1 VKRLAC
7 VFTLLVLAVLA
18 AAVPPASADYKQAVA
33 YYKQGR
39 YDKAI
44 QELKP
49 DLDANPDW
57 EFGHRLMGLC
67 YLNLKNNALAI
78 ASLTRAVQLKSTT
91 FATYQGLAQANYN
104 IERFEN
110 CLQSLNDGA
119 QYAKEPADQYN
130 LHYLRGS
137 AFYRLEKFQDAVGE
151 LAEAIRL
158 RPSDWTSF
166 SQLGICYYNLD
177 RPDEAVDALQKALTL
192 KPGHNVTGEF
202 LGKAYFK
209 KGIAALS
216 AKKYPEAIDWFQKAR
231 DYAPN
236 NGYIYYNIA
245 EACLFQEKYP
255 DAEKALNQ
263 ALTLMPRS
271 AEVFQRLGLVYEKQ
285 KKWDLSLNAYQK
297 ADEINPLPSLK
308 EAIKRVTELKKR

>member
-1 VKRLAC
+1 MRRAWILLLLAC
-7 VFTLLVLAVLA
+7 TA
-18 AAVPPASADYKQAVA
+18 AAAAADYKQAVA

-39 YDKAI
+39 YDRAI

-78 ASLTRAVQLKSTT
+78 ASLTRAVQLKSTA
-91 FATYQGLAQANYN
+91 FAAYQGLAQANYN
-104 IERFEN
+104 IGRFDN
-110 CLQSLNDGA
+110 CIQALNDGA
-119 QYAKEPADQYN
+119 QYAKEPSEQYY

-137 AFYRLEKFQDAVGE
+137 ASYRLEKF
-151 LAEAIRL
+151 AEAAADLTEAVRL
-158 RPSDWTSF
+158 RPGEWTAY
-166 SQLGICYYNLD
+166 SQLCICYYNLD
-177 RPDEAVDALQKALTL
+177 RPYEALEALQKALTL
-192 KPGHNVTGEF
+192 KPGHNVTSEF

-216 AKKYPEAIDWFQKAR
+216 VKRYAEAIDWFQKAR
-231 DYAPN
+231 DYMPD
-236 NGYIYYNIA
+236 NGYVHYNIA
-245 EACLFQEKYP
+245 EAYLFQEKYAE
-255 DAEKALNQ
+255 AEKALNQ
-263 ALTLMPRS
+263 ALNIMPRS

-285 KKWDLSLNAYQK
+285 KKWDLAVNAYQK

-308 EAIKRVTELKKR
+308 EAIKRVQELKKR

>member
-1 VKRLAC
+1 MKRTWILALLAC
-7 VFTLLVLAVLA
+7 A
-18 AAVPPASADYKQAVA
+18 AAAAAADYKQAVA

-39 YDKAI
+39 YDRAI

-78 ASLTRAVQLKSTT
+78 ASLTRAVQLKSTV

-104 IERFEN
+104 IGRFEN
-110 CLQSLNDGA
+110 CIQALDEGA
-119 QYAKEPADQYN
+119 RYAKEPSDQYY

-137 AFYRLEKFQDAVGE
+137 AYYRLEKFQEAAAELTEAV
-151 LAEAIRL
+151 RL
-158 RPSDWTSF
+158 RPGDWTSL
-166 SQLGICYYNLD
+166 SQLGICYYNLE
-177 RPDEAVDALQKALTL
+177 RQDEAVEALQKALTL
-192 KPGHNVTGEF
+192 KPGHNVTAEF
-202 LGKAYFK
+202 LGKAYFR
-209 KGIAALS
+209 KGVAALS
-216 AKKYPEAIDWFQKAR
+216 AKRYPEAIDWFQKAR
-231 DYAPN
+231 DYMPD
-236 NGYIYYNIA
+236 NGYVHYNIA
-245 EACLFQEKYP
+245 EALLFQGKYP
-255 DAEKALNQ
+255 EAEKALNQ

-285 KKWDLSLNAYQK
+285 KKWDLAVNAYQK

-308 EAIKRVTELKKR
+308 EAIKRVNELRKR

>member
-1 VKRLAC
+1 MKRPWIVVLLAC
-7 VFTLLVLAVLA
+7 A
-18 AAVPPASADYKQAVA
+18 AAAAAADYKQAVA

-39 YDKAI
+39 YDRAI

-78 ASLTRAVQLKSTT
+78 ASLTRAVQLKSTA

-104 IERFEN
+104 IGRFEN
-110 CLQSLNDGA
+110 CIQALDEGA
-119 QYAKEPADQYN
+119 RYAKESSDQYY
-130 LHYLRGS
+130 LYYLRGS
-137 AFYRLEKFQDAVGE
+137 AYYRLEKFQEAAAELTAAV
-151 LAEAIRL
+151 RL
-158 RPSDWTSF
+158 RPGDWTSF

-177 RPDEAVDALQKALTL
+177 RQDEAVEALQKALTL
-192 KPGHNVTGEF
+192 KPGHNVTAEF

-209 KGIAALS
+209 KGVAALS
-216 AKKYPEAIDWFQKAR
+216 AKRYPEAIDWFQKAR
-231 DYAPN
+231 DYMPD
-236 NGYIYYNIA
+236 NGYVHYNIA
-245 EACLFQEKYP
+245 EALLFQGKYP
-255 DAEKALNQ
+255 EAEKALNQ

-285 KKWDLSLNAYQK
+285 KKWDLAINAYQK
-297 ADEINPLPSLK
+297 ADEINPLASLK
-308 EAIKRVTELKKR
+308 EAIKRVTELRKR